1 MSRSHA
7 ADATIHAE
15 GPRATS
21 LRGARSARLPRSRV
35 LAAAGLCALTLATL
49 LALLAD
55 ASYEKTLTEAAAD
68 LTIFARAVAGDMEA
82 GPRSGAAPTLPD
94 YATARGRRVA
104 VSDAAGRVLAASAP
118 LAAGGALADLLGPN
132 PLLTEFADKAGVMRI
147 TLADGSRALAMV
159 RNLGAGAGQ
168 IAVLHPYEAVLAD
181 WRASSIRCAAVAAC
195 SAAITA
201 AAGLALR
208 RQQRRAALAEHA
220 HAAMRRRVDA
230 ALGSGRCG
238 LWDFDLA
245 RGRVH
250 WSDSMFELLGLAVE
264 RRPLSFGEIALR
276 LHPQDGDLAD
286 MVESVAASHGA
297 FDHQFR
303 IADATGRWIW
313 LRMRAELIEEE
324 GGAGPRLVGIAVDV
338 TEHRALAEG
347 AATADMRLRD
357 AIETIS
363 EAFVLWDAHNRLVVC
378 NSKFLDLHGLGA
390 DVATQ
395 GASYARIMSS
405 AAPLEQSEIIGD
417 AAPTSSERTYE
428 ARLADGRW
436 LQISERRTK
445 DGGYVSV
452 GADITALKRNQ
463 EKLIDSERR
472 LTASVAD
479 LIGSRQTLETQAQ
492 QLATLAEQYHLQKG
506 EAEAAN
512 LAKSQ
517 FLANMSHE
525 LRTPLNAIIGFS
537 EMMQAQVFGA
547 LGSPK
552 YVEYCSHIHQSGRNL
567 LDVLTDILDMS
578 RLEAGRVRLEE
589 SEIDLSGAARA
600 TAERSR
606 RAAEAKGIEL
616 IVDAGEGLRCCGD
629 HDAIVKAIGVLVS
642 NSLKFTGAGGCVRL
656 RARRSLHAVLIF
668 VEDTGCGVDAAAIG
682 KLGRPFEQ
690 PATVMENGMKGSGL
704 GLAIARSLMA
714 LHGGALRIRSRVGVG
729 TIAMLSIPAKPHA
742 TSPRAASSAMRV
754 AQRMN

>member
-7 ADATIHAE
+7 ADATTHAE
-15 GPRATS
+15 QP
-21 LRGARSARLPRSRV
+21 RGARSRGGARARALRAPRSRAV
-35 LAAAGLCALTLATL
+35 ITAAGLCVVAFG
-49 LALLAD
+49 ALLASLAG
-55 ASYEKTLTEAAAD
+55 ASYEKALTEAAAD
-68 LTIFARAVAGDMEA
+68 LTIVARAVASDIETRRA
-82 GPRSGAAPTLPD
+82 GAAPTPPD
-94 YATARGRRVA
+94 YAAARGRQA
-104 VSDAAGRVLAASAP
+104 VVTNVDGRVLAATPP
-118 LAAGGALADLLGPN
+118 LPIGGLLADLIGPQ
-132 PLLTEFADKAGVMRI
+132 PLLTEFAEKAGTLRI
-147 TLADGSRALAMV
+147 TLADGTRALATL
-159 RNLGAGAGQ
+159 RNLSDGSGQ
-168 IAVLHPYEAVLAD
+168 IALIHPHEAVLAD
-181 WRASSIRCAAVAAC
+181 WRAATIRCAMVAAG
-195 SAAITA
+195 SAAVTA

-208 RQQRRAALAEHA
+208 RQTRRAALAERA

-238 LWDFDLA
+238 LWDWDLA
-245 RGRVH
+245 RGRIH
-250 WSDSMFELLGLAVE
+250 WSDSMFEMLGLDIE
-264 RRPLSFGEIALR
+264 RRPISFGEIALR
-276 LHPQDGDLAD
+276 LHPQDLDLAEK
-286 MVESVAASHGA
+286 VEAVAATHGA

-303 IADATGRWIW
+303 IADAVGAWVW

-363 EAFVLWDAHNRLVVC
+363 EAFVLWDAQNRLVVC
-378 NSKFLDLHGLGA
+378 NSKFLGLHGLSA
-390 DVATQ
+390 DVATP
-395 GASYARIMSS
+395 GASYARIMAS
-405 AAPLEQSEIIGD
+405 AVALEESEIIGD
-417 AAPTSSERTYE
+417 AAPTANERIYE

-479 LIGSRQTLETQAQ
+479 LIGSRQALERQAQ
-492 QLATLAEQYHLQKG
+492 ELATLAEQYHLQKG

-552 YVEYCSHIHQSGRNL
+552 YVEYCSHIHQGGRYL

-616 IVDAGEGLRCCGD
+616 IVDAREGLRCCGD
-629 HDAIVKAIGVLVS
+629 HDAIVKAIAVLVS
-642 NSLKFTGAGGCVRL
+642 NSLKFTAAGGCVRL
-656 RARRSLHAVLIF
+656 RARRSYRAVLIF
-668 VEDTGCGVDAAAIG
+668 VEDTGCGIDARAVAA
-682 KLGRPFEQ
+682 LGRPFEQ

-714 LHGGALRIRSRVGVG
+714 LHGGSLRIRSRVGVG
-729 TIAMLSIPAKPHA
+729 TIAMLRIPAK
-742 TSPRAASSAMRV
+742 SRAASPTSR
-754 AQRMN
+754 